1 MAEIKCD
8 VMYDVARA
16 VAEMFHASVK
26 GCPSVSRGLL

>member
-16 VAEMFHASVK
+16 VAEMLHASVK
-26 GCPSVSRGLL
+26 GCPFDQ